1 MPKPSQAD
9 EVLSPAD
16 MDALTRAVAEQRAR
30 GGERQRQIEA
40 MLASKTWLETAKFA
54 AYSLQILHLGIK
66 PWEVVPCDT
75 APDAVDTLGYEKR
88 HVGSAARIV
97 RRLLV
102 AGLSRY
108 EGDPLGALERVKNA
122 ADTSAA

>member
-1 MPKPSQAD
+1 
-9 EVLSPAD
+9 

-40 MLASKTWLETAKFA
+40 MLASKTWFETAKFA
-54 AYSLQILHLGIK
+54 AYSLQILHLQIK

-75 APDAVDTLGYEKR
+75 APDAVDVPGAEMR
-88 HVGSAARIV
+88 HIGSAARIV
-97 RRLLV
+97 RRLLA

-108 EGDPLGALERVKNA
+108 EGDPLAALERAKSATATPA
-122 ADTSAA
+122 A